1 LNTEVRRE
9 QIIQAAM
16 NLIASRGLKGLS
28 MAALANR
35 IGLVPS
41 AIYRHFKSK
50 DDIVDMILGVI
61 RERLLTN
68 IRITCQETSE
78 PMERLQRILKRHVET
93 LRENRAIPRI
103 IFTEDVFTGN
113 PKRRNKVYGIVV
125 GYLEGLNQII
135 RDGQEKGH
143 IRSDMDSKT
152 IALMFLGMIQSGAIL
167 WFLSDGKFDIANQ
180 LEKNWNVFKEAITAN
195 WILPFKRPGKKG
207 GVNECHRSE
216 GKRGF

>member
-1 LNTEVRRE
+1 MKREKLNTEIRQE

-50 DDIVDMILGVI
+50 NDIVDMILDFI
-61 RERLLTN
+61 QERLLTN
-68 IRITCQETSE
+68 IRITCKETSE

-103 IFTEDVFTGN
+103 IFTEDVFSGN
-113 PKRRNKVYGIVV
+113 PKRKTKVYGIIN
-125 GYLEGLNQII
+125 GYLEGLNKII
-135 RDGQEKGH
+135 RDGQEKGQ

-152 IALMFLGMIQSGAIL
+152 VALMFLGMIQPGAIL
-167 WFLSDGKFDIANQ
+167 WFLSDGKFDISKQ
-180 LEKNWNVFKEAITAN
+180 SEKNWNVFREAIRAN
-195 WILPFKRPGKKG
+195 
-207 GVNECHRSE
+207 
-216 GKRGF
+216 

>member
-1 LNTEVRRE
+1 MKREKLNTELRQE

-50 DDIVDMILGVI
+50 NDIVDMILDFVQ
-61 RERLLTN
+61 ERLLTN
-68 IRITCQETSE
+68 IRITCKETSE

-103 IFTEDVFTGN
+103 IFTEDVFNGN
-113 PKRRNKVYGIVV
+113 PKRKNKVYKIIN
-125 GYLEGLNQII
+125 GYLEGLNKII
-135 RDGQEKGH
+135 RDGQEKGV
-143 IRSDMDSKT
+143 IRSDTNSET
-152 IALMFLGMIQSGAIL
+152 LALMFLGMVQPGAIL
-167 WFLSDGKFDIANQ
+167 WFLSDGKFDISEHS
-180 LEKNWNVFKEAITAN
+180 EKNWVIFSEAIRAKEN
-195 WILPFKRPGKKG
+195 HPFERT
-207 GVNECHRSE
+207 E
-216 GKRGF
+216 

>member
-1 LNTEVRRE
+1 MNVYSQTRIVKRGKLNTEVRQE
-9 QIIQAAM
+9 QIIEAAM

-50 DDIVDMILGVI
+50 NDILDMILDFI
-61 RERLLTN
+61 REKLLTN

-78 PMERLQRILKRHVET
+78 SMDRLQCILKRHVET

-103 IFTEDVFTGN
+103 IFTEDVFSGN
-113 PKRRNKVYGIVV
+113 PKRKAKVYGIIN
-125 GYLEGLNQII
+125 GYLAGLNKII
-135 RDGQEKGH
+135 RDGQEKGQ

-152 IALMFLGMIQSGAIL
+152 VALMFLGMIQPGAIL
-167 WFLSDGKFDIANQ
+167 WFLSDGKFDISKNS
-180 LEKNWNVFKEAITAN
+180 EKNWNIFREAIRAN
-195 WILPFKRPGKKG
+195 
-207 GVNECHRSE
+207 
-216 GKRGF
+216 

>member
-1 LNTEVRRE
+1 MMRREKLNTDVRQE

-50 DDIVDMILGVI
+50 NDIVDMVLDFIQ
-61 RERLLTN
+61 ERLLTN
-68 IRITCQETSE
+68 VRIACKETSE

-103 IFTEDVFTGN
+103 IFTEDVFSGN
-113 PKRRNKVYGIVV
+113 PKRKTKVYRIVN
-125 GYLEGLNQII
+125 GYLEGLNKII
-135 RDGQEKGH
+135 RDGQEKGQ
-143 IRSDMDSKT
+143 IRSDIDSKT
-152 IALMFLGMIQSGAIL
+152 VALMFLGMVQPGAIL
-167 WFLSDGKFDIANQ
+167 WFLSDGKFDISRHSQ
-180 LEKNWNVFKEAITAN
+180 KNWNVFREAIRAN
-195 WILPFKRPGKKG
+195 
-207 GVNECHRSE
+207 
-216 GKRGF
+216 

>member
-1 LNTEVRRE
+1 VNTHSQMRMAKREKLNTEVRQE

-16 NLIASRGLKGLS
+16 NLIASRGLRGLS

-50 DDIVDMILGVI
+50 NDIVDMILDFI
-61 RERLLTN
+61 QERLLTN
-68 IRITCQETSE
+68 IRITCKETSE

-113 PKRRNKVYGIVV
+113 PNRRNKVYGIVV
-125 GYLEGLNQII
+125 GYLEGLNEII
-135 RDGQEKGH
+135 RDGQEKGE

-152 IALMFLGMIQSGAIL
+152 VGLMFLGMIQPGAIL
-167 WFLSDGKFDIANQ
+167 WFLSDGKFDISKQ
-180 LEKNWNVFKEAITAN
+180 SEKNWNVFREAIRAN
-195 WILPFKRPGKKG
+195 
-207 GVNECHRSE
+207 
-216 GKRGF
+216 

>member
-1 LNTEVRRE
+1 MRREKLNTGIRRE

-50 DDIVDMILGVI
+50 NDILDMILNFI
-61 RERLLTN
+61 QERLLTN
-68 IRITCQETSE
+68 VRIACKETSE
-78 PMERLQRILKRHVET
+78 PMERLQRILRRHVET

-103 IFTEDVFTGN
+103 IFTEDVFSGN
-113 PKRRNKVYGIVV
+113 PKRKTKVYRIVN
-125 GYLEGLNQII
+125 GYLEGLNKII
-135 RDGQEKGH
+135 RDGQEKGQ

-152 IALMFLGMIQSGAIL
+152 GALMFLGMIQPGAIL
-167 WFLSDGKFDIANQ
+167 WFLSDGKFDISKQ
-180 LEKNWNVFKEAITAN
+180 SEKNWNVFREAIRA
-195 WILPFKRPGKKG
+195 K
-207 GVNECHRSE
+207 
-216 GKRGF
+216 

>member
-1 LNTEVRRE
+1 MNIYSQMRMVKREKLNTEVRQE

-50 DDIVDMILGVI
+50 NDIVDMILDI
-61 RERLLTN
+61 IQERLLTN
-68 IRITCQETSE
+68 IRMTCKETSE
-78 PMERLQRILKRHVET
+78 PMERLQRILKRHVKT

-103 IFTEDVFTGN
+103 IFTEDIFSGS
-113 PKRRNKVYGIVV
+113 PKRKTKVYRIVIM
-125 GYLEGLNQII
+125 YLEGLNEII
-135 RDGQEKGH
+135 RDGQKKGQ

-152 IALMFLGMIQSGAIL
+152 VALMFLGMIQPGVIL
-167 WFLSDGKFDIANQ
+167 WFLSDGKFDISKHS
-180 LEKNWNVFKEAITAN
+180 EKNWNVFREAIRAN
-195 WILPFKRPGKKG
+195 
-207 GVNECHRSE
+207 
-216 GKRGF
+216 

>member
-1 LNTEVRRE
+1 MRIVKRGKLNTEVRQE
-9 QIIQAAM
+9 QIIEAAM

-50 DDIVDMILGVI
+50 NDILDMILDFI
-61 RERLLTN
+61 REKLLTN

-78 PMERLQRILKRHVET
+78 SMDRLQCILKRHVET

-103 IFTEDVFTGN
+103 IFTEDVFSGN
-113 PKRRNKVYGIVV
+113 PKRKAKVYGIIN
-125 GYLEGLNQII
+125 GYLAGLNKII
-135 RDGQEKGH
+135 RDGQEKGQ

-152 IALMFLGMIQSGAIL
+152 VALMFLGMIQPGAIL
-167 WFLSDGKFDIANQ
+167 WFLSDGKFDISKNS
-180 LEKNWNVFKEAITAN
+180 EKNWNIFREAIRAN
-195 WILPFKRPGKKG
+195 
-207 GVNECHRSE
+207 
-216 GKRGF
+216 

>member
-1 LNTEVRRE
+1 MRREKLNTEVRQE

-68 IRITCQETSE
+68 IRITCKETSE
-78 PMERLQRILKRHVET
+78 PMERLQHILKRHVET

-125 GYLEGLNQII
+125 GYLEGLNEII
-135 RDGQEKGH
+135 RDGQEKGQ

-152 IALMFLGMIQSGAIL
+152 VALMFLGMIQPGAIL
-167 WFLSDGKFDIANQ
+167 WFLSDGKFDISKQ
-180 LEKNWNVFKEAITAN
+180 SEKNWNVFREAIRAN
-195 WILPFKRPGKKG
+195 
-207 GVNECHRSE
+207 
-216 GKRGF
+216 

>member
-1 LNTEVRRE
+1 VKRGKLNTEVRQE
-9 QIIQAAM
+9 QIIEAAM

-50 DDIVDMILGVI
+50 NDILDMILDFI
-61 RERLLTN
+61 REKLLTN

-78 PMERLQRILKRHVET
+78 SMDRLQCILKRHVET

-103 IFTEDVFTGN
+103 IFTEDVFSGN
-113 PKRRNKVYGIVV
+113 PKRKAKVYGIIN
-125 GYLEGLNQII
+125 GYLAGLNKII
-135 RDGQEKGH
+135 RDGQEKGQ

-152 IALMFLGMIQSGAIL
+152 VALMFLGMIQPGAIL
-167 WFLSDGKFDIANQ
+167 WFLSDGKFDISKNS
-180 LEKNWNVFKEAITAN
+180 EKNWNIFREAIRAN
-195 WILPFKRPGKKG
+195 
-207 GVNECHRSE
+207 
-216 GKRGF
+216 

>member
-1 LNTEVRRE
+1 MVRREKLNTEVRRE

-61 RERLLTN
+61 RERIFTN

-125 GYLEGLNQII
+125 GYLEGLNEII
-135 RDGQEKGH
+135 RDGQEKGQ

-152 IALMFLGMIQSGAIL
+152 VALMFLGMIQPGAIL
-167 WFLSDGKFDIANQ
+167 WFLSDGKFDISKQ
-180 LEKNWNVFKEAITAN
+180 SEKNWHVFREVLRAN
-195 WILPFKRPGKKG
+195 
-207 GVNECHRSE
+207 
-216 GKRGF
+216 